1 MAGHFLEF
9 YMKKM
14 FSKILVATA
23 AIAMSSV
30 LIAQAAE
37 KTASP
42 AGAQLYIVSPQSG
55 ATVTQTFNV
64 VFGLQGMG
72 VAPAGVQ
79 ANNTGHHHLLVDGAA
94 LPDMNA
100 PLGAAVTHFGGGQTQ
115 TTLTLTPGQHTLQLI
130 LGDHLHTPHNPPV
143 VSEKITITVQ

>member
-1 MAGHFLEF
+1 
-9 YMKKM
+9 MKKM

-23 AIAMSSV
+23 AIAMSSM

-42 AGAQLYIVSPQSG
+42 AGAQLYIVSPQNG

-143 VSEKITITVQ
+143 VSEKVTITVQ

>member
-1 MAGHFLEF
+1 
-9 YMKKM
+9 MKKV

-30 LIAQAAE
+30 LVAQQAE
-37 KTASP
+37 KTP
-42 AGAQLYIVSPQSG
+42 APAEAQLYIVSPQNG
-55 ATVTQTFNV
+55 AVVSQTFNV

-79 ANNTGHHHLLVDGAA
+79 TNNTGHHHLLVDGAT
-94 LPDMNA
+94 LPDLNA

-130 LGDHLHTPHNPPV
+130 LGDYVHTPHNPPV
-143 VSEKITITVQ
+143 ISEKITVTVQ

>member
-1 MAGHFLEF
+1 
-9 YMKKM
+9 MKKV

-23 AIAMSSV
+23 AIAMSSLLV
-30 LIAQAAE
+30 AQQAE
-37 KTASP
+37 KTP
-42 AGAQLYIVSPQSG
+42 APAEAQLYIVSPQNG
-55 ATVTQTFNV
+55 AVVSQTFNV

-79 ANNTGHHHLLVDGAA
+79 TNNTGHHHLLVDGAT
-94 LPDMNA
+94 LPDLNA

-130 LGDHLHTPHNPPV
+130 LGDHVHTPHNPPV
-143 VSEKITITVQ
+143 ISEKITVTVQ

>member
-1 MAGHFLEF
+1 
-9 YMKKM
+9 MKKV

-23 AIAMSSV
+23 AIAMSSLLV
-30 LIAQAAE
+30 AQQPE
-37 KTASP
+37 KTP
-42 AGAQLYIVSPQSG
+42 APAEAQLYIVSPQNG
-55 ATVTQTFNV
+55 AVVSQTFNV

-79 ANNTGHHHLLVDGAA
+79 TNNTGHHHLLVDGAT
-94 LPDMNA
+94 LPDLNA

-130 LGDHLHTPHNPPV
+130 LGDYVHTPHNPPV
-143 VSEKITITVQ
+143 ISEKITVTVQ

>member
-1 MAGHFLEF
+1 
-9 YMKKM
+9 MKKV

-23 AIAMSSV
+23 AIAMSSLLV
-30 LIAQAAE
+30 AQQAE
-37 KTASP
+37 KTP
-42 AGAQLYIVSPQSG
+42 APAEAQLYIVSPQNG
-55 ATVTQTFNV
+55 AVVSQTFNV

-79 ANNTGHHHLLVDGAA
+79 TNNTGHHHLLVDGAT
-94 LPDMNA
+94 LPDLNA

-130 LGDHLHTPHNPPV
+130 LGDYVHTPHNPPV
-143 VSEKITITVQ
+143 ISEKITVTVQ